1 MVTNSRLQ
9 RRANQIWRRRRCK
22 TCRNDFTTHETVDL
36 SSSVVVRHG
45 PKDLRPFM
53 RDKLLISV
61 FESCKHRPNA
71 IEDASAL
78 TQTIV
83 GILRGYLQDSVLER
97 DALVTI
103 ATAVLERFDRS
114 AATIYSAYHPLSKDS

>member
-9 RRANQIWRRRRCK
+9 RRANQVWRRRQCK
-22 TCRNDFTTHETVDL
+22 TCRNNFTTHETVEL
-36 SSSVVVRHG
+36 SSSIAVRYG
-45 PKDLRPFM
+45 PKDLKSFV

-78 TQTIV
+78 TQTII

-103 ATAVLERFDRS
+103 TTAVLERFDRS
-114 AATIYSAYHPLSKDS
+114 AATIYSAYHTLPSKK